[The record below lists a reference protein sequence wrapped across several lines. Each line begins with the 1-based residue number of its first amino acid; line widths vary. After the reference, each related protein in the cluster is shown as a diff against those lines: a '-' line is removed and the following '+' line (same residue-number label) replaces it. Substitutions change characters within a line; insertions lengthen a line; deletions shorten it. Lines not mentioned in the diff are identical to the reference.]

1 MRVIIYCY
9 SKTAFKR
16 VKTAMERQEIQFR
29 QEKQTIPSIVWV
41 FESEAIPKIKSF
53 QDITYTQENIS
64 PSFLKVS

>member
-1 MRVIIYCY
+1 MRVIIYCK
-9 SKTAFKR
+9 SQTAMKR

-53 QDITYTQENIS
+53 QDITYTQENTS